1 MKLKDFVAET
11 LKELID
17 GVIDPQDYCSA
28 KGASINSTTIVYQ
41 IQDSS
46 QMMDQR
52 DGRRAQMV
60 EFDVAVTA
68 TEGTETKGGI
78 GVFVGAIGL
87 GSQGK
92 SDSANS
98 SVSRIKFSIP
108 VVLPSGTP
116 VPTSGSQ

>member
-11 LKELID
+11 LKEIID
-17 GVIDPQDYCSA
+17 GVIEAQKHYSA
-28 KGASINSTTIVYQ
+28 NGGVINSGDIEGPKVGTDRHTGVPLQ
-41 IQDSS
+41 S
-46 QMMDQR
+46 
-52 DGRRAQMV
+52 V
-60 EFDVAVTA
+60 EFDVAVTT

-78 GVFVGAIGL
+78 GVFVGPIGL

-108 VVLPSGTP
+108 VILPKGKR
-116 VPTSGSQ
+116 